1 MSSNKIENEDFF
13 HIDENEKYL
22 EQNKFKL
29 NKDESTKT
37 YEQLYIK
44 RQLILLLIIT
54 IGIILFGLFIYLF
67 K

>member
-1 MSSNKIENEDFF
+1 MSSKKIENEDFF
-13 HIDENEKYL
+13 HIDENDKYL

-44 RQLILLLIIT
+44 RQLIILLIIT

>member
-44 RQLILLLIIT
+44 RQLIILLIIT